1 MRQTNG
7 TTRRGYS
14 LIELLATISIIAV
27 LIGLTGAVAFRLLG
41 SSATGNTRT
50 LLQRLE
56 ERIRQQMTY
65 KADRA
70 REEQIPAGSPIL
82 TLAGGNPDLARV
94 ILIKL
99 RMKAHFPMTFREAL
113 APAPGYGI
121 QPVTAYR
128 VYLQER
134 GITLATLGPTPAPHE
149 SAACLYMALNHG
161 VETATEKDVAF
172 AGSTKE
178 INGVT
183 CYIDAWGSP
192 VVFCRHP
199 VGDAPNGGRS
209 IIYPPGAPNG
219 FEDPVDP
226 KGLLFSP
233 SLTNP
238 ATFATLVHPLQPR
251 TPTTNAR
258 PVLSPVVVSIGPDKK
273 MGFDPLT
280 LALLPGPAARD
291 ADDTVLTE
299 RFK

>member
-1 MRQTNG
+1 LSRN
-7 TTRRGYS
+7 RAGYS
-14 LIELLATISIIAV
+14 LIELLATISIVAV

-41 SSATGNTRT
+41 SSRTSSTRT

-65 KADRA
+65 KADRF
-70 REEQIPAGSPIL
+70 REEQIPASSPIMSM
-82 TLAGGNPDLARV
+82 AGGNPDLARV

-128 VYLQER
+128 AYLNER

-161 VETATEKDVAF
+161 PETSTDKDTGSAGATR
-172 AGSTKE
+172 E
-178 INGVT
+178 INKFL
-183 CYIDAWGSP
+183 CYVDAWGSP

-199 VGDAPNGGRS
+199 VGNAPAGGVS
-209 IIYPPGAPNG
+209 IIYPSGAPNG

-233 SLTNP
+233 SFTGA
-238 ATFATLVHPLQPR
+238 ATFASLVHPLQPR
-251 TPTTNAR
+251 VATSAAR
-258 PVLSPVVVSIGPDKK
+258 PVLSPVVVSMGPDGK

-280 LALLPGPAARD
+280 LAPLPGRD
-291 ADDTVLTE
+291 ADDTILTE